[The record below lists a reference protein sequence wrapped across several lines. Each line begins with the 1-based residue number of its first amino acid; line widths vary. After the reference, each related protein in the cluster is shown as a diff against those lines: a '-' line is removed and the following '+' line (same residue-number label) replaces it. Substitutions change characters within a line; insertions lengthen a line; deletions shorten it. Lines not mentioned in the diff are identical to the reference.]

1 MTAITRLAPAVLPA
15 ALLVLAL
22 AGCGASTPLRYH
34 TLGQDAAAPLPS
46 GGAALLVEVLPVA
59 VPERVNRE
67 EVVLNGPGGTLD
79 VRGADR
85 WAAPLADEMRQ
96 MVDDA
101 LWRRLR
107 AADVYAA
114 PPSPTATGALPQY
127 RLALR
132 LERLEAAPGAQATTE
147 ASWTLRRL
155 PQGAQAFCRAGATA
169 PVADATAAAAV
180 AALSQTAAR
189 VAEAVAASLDRLQ
202 AGAADPCGG

>member
-1 MTAITRLAPAVLPA
+1 MTPLARLALPA
-15 ALLVLAL
+15 ALMLAL
-22 AGCGASTPLRYH
+22 SACGASTPLRYH
-34 TLGQDAAAPLPS
+34 ALSTAAGAQPA

-67 EVVLNGPGGTLD
+67 EVVLVTAQGGLE
-79 VRGADR
+79 VRSGDR

-96 MVDDA
+96 LVDDA

-114 PPSPTATGALPQY
+114 PPAPATGGLPQY

-132 LERLEAAPGAQATTE
+132 LERLDASPGRQAVAE

-155 PQGAQAFCRAGATA
+155 PQGAQAFCRSGTAEAVAGPGAE
-169 PVADATAAAAV
+169 PAV
-180 AALSQTAAR
+180 AALSKAAAR
-189 VAEAVAASLDRLQ
+189 VADAVAASLERLN
-202 AGAADPCGG
+202 AGTADVCGD